1 MVVMLAAPE
10 KTPAG
15 CWQEK
20 IGEEL
25 AALVGVIREATEL
38 RNRLAWKAFY
48 EFGCLQRE
56 IAEMC
61 DMTQSEVSKL
71 LSGTD

>member
-1 MVVMLAAPE
+1 M
-10 KTPAG
+10 
-15 CWQEK
+15 
-20 IGEEL
+20 

-61 DMTQSEVSKL
+61 DMTQSEMSKL
-71 LSGTD
+71 LSGTDQIP